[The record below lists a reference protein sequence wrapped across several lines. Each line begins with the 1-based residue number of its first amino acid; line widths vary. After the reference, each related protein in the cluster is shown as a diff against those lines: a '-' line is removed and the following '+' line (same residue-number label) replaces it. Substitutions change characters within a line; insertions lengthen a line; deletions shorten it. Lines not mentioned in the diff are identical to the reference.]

1 MPLQAIYGNYQFR
14 KSQYIK
20 YLLTKKE
27 DKDIVENGFFRE
39 NIEKERK
46 ELAKRIKFDIN
57 NSKEFSALDNAVA
70 EYIFNEEIKLNPTE
84 INGETSY
91 NMANHFQFRHL
102 IYFEFILPISKK
114 EKPQKMEAEKIII
127 KENS

>member
-57 NSKEFSALDNAVA
+57 NSKEFSAFDNAVA
-70 EYIFNEEIKLNPTE
+70 EYIFN
-84 INGETSY
+84 
-91 NMANHFQFRHL
+91 
-102 IYFEFILPISKK
+102 
-114 EKPQKMEAEKIII
+114 
-127 KENS
+127 